1 MLLQNKEVALEAMRK
16 YYGFSGFRPGQ
27 WESIS
32 AVLEGHDVV
41 VLISDRFWRLF

>member
-1 MLLQNKEVALEAMRK
+1 MLLQNKEVVLEAMRK

-32 AVLEGHDVV
+32 AALEGCDVV